1 MIKTKKP
8 VFTHRNGL
16 LYPVNIEIIHIVD
29 DFKNF
34 QFKYMVS
41 DYLEV
46 EDSKIPLG
54 DKVVILP
61 YAQRDGM
68 KQLIVSQLLEEI
80 QQKTESELNSLILP
94 LALLAFV
101 KQDVVDLNNNL
112 LIYGTTP
119 EDWELKTSK

>member
-8 VFTHRNGL
+8 VFPHRNGL

-34 QFKYMVS
+34 QFKYMIS

-54 DKVVILP
+54 DKAVILP
-61 YAQRDGM
+61 YAQRDGL
-68 KQLIVSQLLEEI
+68 KQLIVSQLSEEI
-80 QQKTESELNSLILP
+80 KQKTESELNSLILP